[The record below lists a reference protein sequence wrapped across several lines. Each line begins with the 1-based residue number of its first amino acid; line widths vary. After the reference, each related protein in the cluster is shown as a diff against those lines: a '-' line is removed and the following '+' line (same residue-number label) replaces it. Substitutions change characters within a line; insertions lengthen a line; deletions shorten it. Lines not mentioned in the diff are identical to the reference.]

1 MFNFNSWCTLSNFF
15 GFQITS
21 GNTNLSFQESRLSL
35 FLSWVELW
43 FIVARELLS
52 QMLWAKVHSQS
63 WKRGALDMMLLVP
76 EVCLAHSQNRGMG
89 ILEKSSNFPALHD
102 TAPPM
107 ALLSPLHPCV
117 RRALAAPW
125 ALLVATFLVP
135 GWKWKNLHFRCIA
148 LLVSGWMHWVT
159 QTTVVLQKSH
169 SAWPGPVSE
178 EMFFY
183 SNTWSFTVLR

>member
-1 MFNFNSWCTLSNFF
+1 MIYCGQRATEPNALSKGTQPVLETGGF
-15 GFQITS
+15 GHDAVS
-21 GNTNLSFQESRLSL
+21 
-35 FLSWVELW
+35 
-43 FIVARELLS
+43 ARGVFSPQL
-52 QMLWAKVHSQS
+52 
-63 WKRGALDMMLLVP
+63 
-76 EVCLAHSQNRGMG
+76 NRGMG
-89 ILEKSSNFPALHD
+89 ILEKSSNFPALQD

-135 GWKWKNLHFRCIA
+135 GWKWMNLHFRCIA

-159 QTTVVLQKSH
+159 KTTVVLQKSR
-169 SAWPGPVSE
+169 SAWPGLVSE

-183 SNTWSFTVLR
+183 SNTWSFTVLRQWMTN